1 MHHHLG
7 AIWVWSSVS
16 VSIVVALVCVL
27 RFSQSLSDL
36 AFTKIAYM
44 LCLSLSTP
52 SWSLCFFTSYEYLA
66 ICFLA
71 CVCVCAQERV
81 HLPGRGHLASPSLT
95 LYILARLALHISL
108 HLFPVAMPFPF
119 ILLSLRRPSL
129 SYALSLCLAIVP

>member
-1 MHHHLG
+1 MHHHHLG

-66 ICFLA
+66 IWFLA
-71 CVCVCAQERV
+71 CVCVHRSVCISLVAAIL
-81 HLPGRGHLASPSLT
+81 HLPPL
-95 LYILARLALHISL
+95 LYTS
-108 HLFPVAMPFPF
+108 
-119 ILLSLRRPSL
+119 
-129 SYALSLCLAIVP
+129 

>member
-52 SWSLCFFTSYEYLA
+52 SWSLCLHILRVSSHVVFG
-66 ICFLA
+66 
-71 CVCVCAQERV
+71 VCVCAQERV